1 MQVARL
7 EHRRCWLPPVSCT
20 IKALGAG
27 QVPARAV
34 PAREQRAAMCKHGRG
49 TTFAPCSQLAHATPC
64 VDYWVEADRIGQVIA
79 VAAIARAINTWPLAS
94 SVSVCTSRGR
104 GRFAAF
110 RTPMLQGRSASTRKP
125 PWAQLQQHANLLQAN
140 RGAMPIG
147 SSTMRCWRRW
157 CAHTKRFLGTRV
169 SFQWLHRH
177 APPTSLSCRRHTRRG
192 PFLGHGTNG
201 QYRGAQRREFRWS
214 D

>member
-7 EHRRCWLPPVSCT
+7 EHRRCWLTPVSCT

-104 GRFAAF
+104 GRLAAF

-125 PWAQLQQHANLLQAN
+125 PMGAIAAACQFVAGEPGCDADRFFYDALLAALLRAYEAFSGNQGVFSVAASACTTHKLELQAAHQK
-140 RGAMPIG
+140 RAVFG
-147 SSTMRCWRRW
+147 SWHERSISWRST
-157 CAHTKRFLGTRV
+157 
-169 SFQWLHRH
+169 
-177 APPTSLSCRRHTRRG
+177 
-192 PFLGHGTNG
+192 
-201 QYRGAQRREFRWS
+201 
-214 D
+214 